1 MIKPC
6 ANPLEVSIE
15 SVEEKKQHQETGVGE
30 EAQELDEEEEGD
42 SMFLR
47 LARGA
52 AEDEQVGGAE
62 EEAAEERLRTLI
74 RFLLKKMILQVEGL
88 HNLDVQASRK
98 GNGEEKEKMKE
109 ERAEDEPERVPAEDT
124 DRQGNRAN
132 VEDCAGE
139 EHREER

>member
-1 MIKPC
+1 MP
-6 ANPLEVSIE
+6 NPLEVSVEAI
-15 SVEEKKQHQETGVGE
+15 EEKKEYKKTGVGE
-30 EAQELDEEEEGD
+30 EAQELNEEEEGD

-62 EEAAEERLRTLI
+62 EYATEKRLRILI
-74 RFLLKKMILQVEGL
+74 CFLLRKMFLQVEGL
-88 HNLDVQASRK
+88 HNLVVQASRK
-98 GNGEEKEKMKE
+98 GKAEEQEKMKE

-124 DRQGNRAN
+124 DRQGHRAN

-139 EHREER
+139 KQGQQG

>member
-1 MIKPC
+1 MP
-6 ANPLEVSIE
+6 NPLEVSVEAI
-15 SVEEKKQHQETGVGE
+15 EEKKEYKKTGVGE
-30 EAQELDEEEEGD
+30 EAQELNEEEEGD

-62 EEAAEERLRTLI
+62 EEAAEKRLRILI
-74 RFLLKKMILQVEGL
+74 CFLLRKMFLQVEGL
-88 HNLDVQASRK
+88 HNLVVQASRK
-98 GNGEEKEKMKE
+98 GKAEEQEKMKE

-124 DRQGNRAN
+124 DRQGHRAN

-139 EHREER
+139 KQGQQG

>member
-1 MIKPC
+1 MP
-6 ANPLEVSIE
+6 NPLEVSVEAIE
-15 SVEEKKQHQETGVGE
+15 EEKEYKKTGVGD
-30 EAQELDEEEEGD
+30 EAQELNEEEEGD

-62 EEAAEERLRTLI
+62 EEAAEKRLRILI
-74 RFLLKKMILQVEGL
+74 RFLLRKMFLQVEGL
-88 HNLDVQASRK
+88 HNLVVQASRK
-98 GNGEEKEKMKE
+98 GKAEEQEKMKE

-124 DRQGNRAN
+124 DRQGHRAN

-139 EHREER
+139 KQGQQG